1 MSATISYDQLFSTSY
16 EQIQA
21 ARERENLANDMPV
34 GYTTL
39 EELDQE
45 CLELANQGRLV
56 IVDNPEIRQL
66 MADIKNPDI
75 SRAEFQSMSMRLIGH
90 LMTNASSNL
99 KEEELPIS
107 LAVSVRGGL
116 PIYASALQHFPG
128 IEHGFSEQ
136 RRDETTLLPTS
147 HSGKL
152 SNYSDRHTLVVDF
165 MLATGGSLVHLVD
178 LAVANGASELTT
190 VTAFSTPQ
198 GIVRASKFEG
208 IKTMISLPLEA
219 GLNYLDKEH
228 HGFIVGGHSP
238 NSMLGDF
245 GDRFHGHTY
254 TPS

>member
-1 MSATISYDQLFSTSY
+1 MTETLSYDQLFSTSY
-16 EQIQA
+16 EQVLE
-21 ARERENLANDMPV
+21 ARERENLANDMPE
-34 GYTTL
+34 GYEDL
-39 EELDQE
+39 GSLDE
-45 CLELANQGRLV
+45 KCLDLAREGRLV

-90 LMTNASSNL
+90 LMTKASSIL
-99 KEEELPIS
+99 EEEELPVS

-116 PIYASALQHFPG
+116 PFYASALQHFPG
-128 IEHGFSEQ
+128 IEHGFSPQ
-136 RRDETTLLPTS
+136 SRDETTSLPTS
-147 HSGKL
+147 DTGKL

-165 MLATGGSLVHLVD
+165 MLATGGSLVDLVN

-198 GIVRASKFEG
+198 GIVRASKIEG
-208 IKTMISLPLEA
+208 IKTIISLPLEA
-219 GLNYLDKEH
+219 GLNFIDEDH
-228 HGFIVGGHSP
+228 HSFIVGGHVP
-238 NSMLGDF
+238 NTMLGDF